1 MKKIALFVAAAL
13 LAGATISCHHNEADG
28 HEHHHEHG
36 EQMTAY
42 NNDFELFAEV
52 NPLIVGEE
60 CDILAHLTRLSN
72 FKPLDS
78 TKVTMVVKLGESRM
92 EQVVEKPG
100 KAGIYEFCLTPKS
113 AGCGSIF
120 FEISTGDTV
129 SRIGFG
135 HVHFY
140 ADKAAAE
147 EHSHGHEGHS
157 HEGHGHSHDGHGHEG
172 HSHSHE
178 GHSHSHEGHSHSHE
192 GHSHSHEGEHAAA
205 NAITFTKEQSWKV
218 DFATEVLKPV
228 KFGRIIRTSA
238 QVLPSAGDER
248 EISAKTSGIVVFAN
262 KNLVDG
268 TQVGAGQ
275 RLFTIESSGMAD
287 NNMGVRFQE
296 AESAYKLAKSE
307 YERKQKL
314 AEDKIVSQ
322 SELQRAKMEL
332 EGAQAI
338 YNNLK
343 TNFSAKGQAVNAPMG
358 GYVKN
363 ITVKNGAY
371 VEAGQVLATVS
382 QNRELS
388 IRAEVQPRYYEDLAH
403 VQSANIRLMNSD
415 EVYSI
420 TGMGGAHHVYG
431 RSTDPRDPLIP
442 VTFTFP
448 NKLNL
453 VSGSFVTLYI
463 TTEGENEVVTIPN
476 TGIVEDMGAYFVF
489 VQITPEQ
496 FEKREVTLGATDGE
510 RTVLATG
517 VKAGER
523 VVSKGAIMVKLAAG
537 AGALDPHAGHVH

>member
-1 MKKIALFVAAAL
+1 MKKIALFVAAAM
-13 LAGATISCHHNEADG
+13 LAGATISCHHNEADE

-52 NPLIVGEE
+52 GSLIVGED

-78 TKVTMVVKLGESRM
+78 AKVVMQVKVGDKLQE
-92 EQVVEKPG
+92 VALNKPE
-100 KAGIYEFCLTPKS
+100 KAGIYHFELKPEA
-113 AGCGSIF
+113 AGCGSIY
-120 FEISTGDTV
+120 FEISTGDTI

-140 ADKAAAE
+140 ADRHAME
-147 EHSHGHEGHS
+147 EHAHGHDHGHGHSHNHEAHNHS
-157 HEGHGHSHDGHGHEG
+157 HEGHDHGHE
-172 HSHSHE
+172 
-178 GHSHSHEGHSHSHE
+178 
-192 GHSHSHEGEHAAA
+192 HAHADASA

-218 DFATEVLKPV
+218 DFATEVLRPV
-228 KFGRIIRTSA
+228 KFGRVIRTSA

-248 EISAKTSGIVVFAN
+248 EISAKTSGIVVFAS

-296 AESAYKLAKSE
+296 AESAYRLAKSE

-322 SELQRAKMEL
+322 SDLQRAKMEL
-332 EGAQAI
+332 ESAQAI

-343 TNFSAKGQAVNAPMG
+343 TNFSAKGQTVSAPIS

-363 ITVKNGAY
+363 IAVKNGAY

-382 QNRELS
+382 QNKELS

-403 VQSANIRLMNSD
+403 VQSANIKLMNSD
-415 EVYSI
+415 QVFCI
-420 TGMGGAHHVYG
+420 TGMGNAHHVYG
-431 RSTDPRDPLIP
+431 RSTDPNNPLIP

-496 FEKREVTLGATDGE
+496 FEKREVALGATDGE
-510 RTVLATG
+510 RTVLASG

>member
-1 MKKIALFVAAAL
+1 MKKIALLVAATI
-13 LAGATISCHHNEADG
+13 LACAMVSCRNHEAG
-28 HEHHHEHG
+28 EHEHHHEHG
-36 EQMTAY
+36 EQMTFY

-52 NPLIVGEE
+52 TPLIVGKD
-60 CDILAHLTRLSN
+60 CDILAHFTYLSN
-72 FKPLDS
+72 FKPVDS
-78 TKVTMVVKLGESRM
+78 TKITMRLRVGSTVQEAVIANPA
-92 EQVVEKPG
+92 Q
-100 KAGIYEFCLTPKS
+100 AGIYKFEITPKE
-113 AGCGSIF
+113 AGCGSLIF
-120 FEISTGDTV
+120 EVSTKD
-129 SRIGFG
+129 SSSYIGFS
-135 HVHFY
+135 HVHVF
-140 ADKAAAE
+140 ADEAAME
-147 EHSHGHEGHS
+147 EHEHGGEHSHGHS
-157 HEGHGHSHDGHGHEG
+157 HEHGDVHEHEHGHEHG
-172 HSHSHE
+172 HEHSHAEQAS
-178 GHSHSHEGHSHSHE
+178 
-192 GHSHSHEGEHAAA
+192 A

-218 DFATEVLKPV
+218 DFATEVLENV
-228 KFGRIIRTSA
+228 KFGRIIKTSA
-238 QVLPSAGDER
+238 QVLPSAGDQR

-296 AESAYKLAKSE
+296 AESAYRLAKSE
-307 YERKQKL
+307 YDRKQKL

-332 EGAQAI
+332 ESSQAI

-343 TNFSAKGQAVNAPMG
+343 TNFSAKGQTVGSPIS

-363 ITVKNGAY
+363 ISVKNGAY

-382 QNRELS
+382 QNKELS

-403 VQSANIRLMNSD
+403 VKGANIKLMNSD

-420 TGMGGAHHVYG
+420 GGMGNMHYVYG
-431 RSTDPRDPLIP
+431 RSTDSSNPLIP

-448 NKLNL
+448 NKVNL
-453 VSGSFVTLYI
+453 VSGSFVALYI

-489 VQITPEQ
+489 VQINPEQ

-510 RTVLATG
+510 RTVLASG
-517 VKAGER
+517 VRPGER
-523 VVSKGAIMVKLAAG
+523 VVSKGAVMVKLAAG

>member
-1 MKKIALFVAAAL
+1 MKKIAFFVAAAV
-13 LAGATISCHHNEADG
+13 LACATVSCRHNEAEE

-52 NPLIVGEE
+52 GSLVVGEE
-60 CDILAHLTRLSN
+60 CNILAHLTRLSN

-78 TKVTMVVKLGESRM
+78 TKVVMRVKVGESSQ
-92 EQVVEKPG
+92 EVTLDKPE
-100 KAGIYEFCLTPKS
+100 KAGIYHFAVKPEA
-113 AGCGSIF
+113 AGCGSIY
-120 FEISTGDTV
+120 FEISTGDTL
-129 SRIGFG
+129 SRIGFN
-135 HVHFY
+135 HVHVY
-140 ADKAAAE
+140 ADHHAME
-147 EHSHGHEGHS
+147 EHAHGHSHGHS
-157 HEGHGHSHDGHGHEG
+157 HEGHSHEG

-192 GHSHSHEGEHAAA
+192 GHSHDHGGEQASA

-218 DFATEVLKPV
+218 DFATEQLKYA
-228 KFGRIIRTSA
+228 KFGRIIKTSA

-262 KNLVDG
+262 NGLVDG
-268 TQVGAGQ
+268 TQVSAGQ

-296 AESAYKLAKSE
+296 AESAYRLAKSE
-307 YERKQKL
+307 YERKQRL

-332 EGAQAI
+332 ESAQAV

-343 TNFSAKGQAVNAPMG
+343 NNFSAKGQMVSAPIG

-363 ITVKNGAY
+363 IAVRNGAY

-382 QNRELS
+382 QNKELS
-388 IRAEVQPRYYEDLAH
+388 IRAEVQPRYFEDLAH
-403 VQSANIRLMNSD
+403 VQAANIKLMNSS
-415 EVYSI
+415 EVYCI
-420 TGMGGAHHVYG
+420 TEMGNAHHVYG
-431 RSTDPRDPLIP
+431 RSTDPRNPLIP

-448 NKLNL
+448 NKVNL
-453 VSGSFVTLYI
+453 VSGTFVSLFI
-463 TTEGENEVVTIPN
+463 TTEGENEVLTIPN

-496 FEKREVTLGATDGE
+496 FEKREVTLGATDGV
-510 RTVLATG
+510 RTVLTTG